1 MNRAILGL
9 CVGWMLALL
18 APVGAMAQRGDDWY
32 RDVRPYLDR
41 NTEDG
46 ARRARLWE
54 RFVRLRSDV
63 RTADRRGDISLHDS
77 DNYYNR
83 LDKVGRFLRDDRHLS
98 QHEYDRRRRDL
109 DNVERDL
116 HRSLDHRYARDGR
129 R

>member
-1 MNRAILGL
+1 MKRAILGISAGL
-9 CVGWMLALL
+9 MLALL
-18 APVGAMAQRGDDWY
+18 APGAAIAQRGEDWY

-54 RFVRLRSDV
+54 RFARLRSDV
-63 RTADRRGDISLHDS
+63 RSADRRREISQRDADH
-77 DNYYNR
+77 YYDR

-98 QHEYDRRRRDL
+98 QSEYDRRRRDL
-109 DNVERDL
+109 DNVERDF
-116 HRSLDHRYARDGR
+116 HRSVDRRNTRDWR

>member
-1 MNRAILGL
+1 MRRAILGL
-9 CVGWMLALL
+9 CIGLTLALL
-18 APVGAMAQRGDDWY
+18 APAGVFAERGDDWY

-41 NTEDG
+41 STDEG

-63 RTADRRGDISLHDS
+63 RTADRRGDISLKDA

-83 LDKVGRFLRDDRHLS
+83 LDKVARFLRDDRHLS
-98 QHEYDRRRRDL
+98 QREYDRRRRDL

-116 HRSLDHRYARDGR
+116 QRSLDHRYARDGR